1 MQDNYKILVITS
13 TFPKNQTDRV
23 PNFVKEQVISLKIKY
38 PFLNFHVLAPSTS
51 GKFIYEES
59 NYYKETRFR
68 YFINKFELLNK
79 YGLITSIQRKK
90 ILVLLLPFYL
100 ISLIYNSI
108 VVCLKF
114 KPDLVYVHWVTPQAI
129 IALILK
135 KIFRV
140 NYVFSTHSNDA
151 IILKKLPG
159 GIALLNSIVKNSYAF
174 ISDSKAIE
182 NNLRRLI
189 KEKNWDIDK
198 SNILTMGV
206 NPQKFIVE
214 DEILSSKLS
223 RIKDKIIISFF
234 GRFAEKKGVENL
246 IEVFSKIL
254 KNYPQ
259 CYLLICGQ
267 GPLLS
272 NYEILLKKFKIDNS
286 VSILNFFNN
295 DKMLTSV
302 YKFTDIVVVPSIHT
316 KSGGTEGVPVSL
328 LESLLN
334 GKLIVASVQSNAY
347 EVIESGKNGLLFDY
361 LKTDDFENVFKKA
374 IELQENPELKTIQE
388 EASIKGSMFSWDKIS
403 KDYFKI
409 LYIINN

>member
-23 PNFVKEQVISLKIKY
+23 PNFVKEQVVSLKIKY

-51 GKFIYEES
+51 GKFIYEDNS
-59 NYYKETRFR
+59 YYKETRFR

-79 YGLITSIQRKK
+79 YGLITSIRRKK
-90 ILVLLLPFYL
+90 ILVFLLPFYL
-100 ISLIYNSI
+100 ISLIYKSI
-108 VVCLKF
+108 FICLKF

-129 IALILK
+129 IALLLK
-135 KIFRV
+135 KIFKV
-140 NYVFSTHSNDA
+140 KYVFSTHSNDA

-174 ISDSKAIE
+174 IADSKAIE
-182 NNLRRLI
+182 NNLKRYI

-206 NPQKFIVE
+206 NPEKFKKE
-214 DEILSSKLS
+214 DEILSNKLIG
-223 RIKDKIIISFF
+223 IKDKIIISFF

-246 IEVFSKIL
+246 IEVFSKLL

-259 CYLLICGQ
+259 CHLLICGQ

-272 NYEILLKKFKIDNS
+272 DYESLLKKFKIKNS

-295 DKMLTSV
+295 NKMLTSV

-334 GKLIVASVQSNAY
+334 GKLIVASVQSNAND
-347 EVIESGKNGLLFDY
+347 VIESGKNGLLFDY
-361 LKTDDFENVFKKA
+361 LKNGEFENVLRNA
-374 IELQENPELKTIQE
+374 IELQGKPKLKAIQK
-388 EASIKGSMFSWDKIS
+388 EAALKGSMFSWDEIS

-409 LYIINN
+409 LYINND